1 MSSDALTLTPELAER
16 LRRKAAEL
24 RQQPEELLASLVE
37 RYLSDED
44 AYLAAVREGLQDL
57 DEGRVVDFE
66 DVKRDARARL
76 AKLPR

>member
-37 RYLSDED
+37 RYLSDES

-57 DEGRVVDFE
+57 DEGRVVDF
-66 DVKRDARARL
+66 DS
-76 AKLPR
+76 